1 MKGASF
7 SSTVTLQHLKLGLQK
22 TIIRVA
28 IATVCV
34 YYSSNVHALL
44 EPVPSV
50 LRLHGLSYGNAE
62 GTCRELASEL
72 AGYRLAMQSCRRSRR
87 QAEGVNSLYRVLLG
101 GRCCPAR
108 SDG

>member
-7 SSTVTLQHLKLGLQK
+7 SSTVTLQHLKLSLEN
-22 TIIRVA
+22 TIIRVV

-34 YYSSNVHALL
+34 YDGSNVHALL

-62 GTCRELASEL
+62 GTCRELVS
-72 AGYRLAMQSCRRSRR
+72 
-87 QAEGVNSLYRVLLG
+87 
-101 GRCCPAR
+101 
-108 SDG
+108 